1 MKIGVIHANTSAVD
15 PLREAFLK
23 ADPEITLVNFCNEE
37 LLQIVDQKGYVTKEA
52 LRMFAKTVFAAA
64 DAGVDGIMIACSV
77 YCSYAGLMQNFLSV
91 PIIAVDAPAVKKAVL
106 HGGKIGIL
114 ATTASSA
121 PACRGKLEKE
131 AEEAKKT
138 GKDKKLEYE
147 EGIVTEAMD
156 ALKAGNGQE
165 HDRLLR
171 LKSEELVSKGCTS
184 LFLSQITMA
193 RAADCLGNL
202 GVLVLST
209 PDEGV
214 RELIRQIGLKKSDKS

>member
-1 MKIGVIHANTSAVD
+1 MKIGVIHANTSAVA

-23 ADPEITLVNFCNEE
+23 ADPEITLVNLCNEE
-37 LLQIVDQKGYVTKEA
+37 LLRIVDKEGCVTKEA

-77 YCSYAGLMQNFLSV
+77 YCSYAELMQNFLSV
-91 PIIAVDAPAVKKAVL
+91 PIIAVDAPAVKKAVAY
-106 HGGKIGIL
+106 GGRIGIL

-121 PACRGKLEKE
+121 PACREKLEKE
-131 AEEAKKT
+131 AEKVKST
-138 GKDKKLEYE
+138 GKDQKPEYE
-147 EGIVTEAMD
+147 EGIVTEAME
-156 ALKAGNGQE
+156 ALKAGNAQE

-171 LKSEELVSKGCTS
+171 LKSEELIDKGCTT

-193 RAADCLGNL
+193 RAADCLQDL

-214 RELIRQIGLKKSDKS
+214 EELIRQIGLKISDKS